1 MHSCHA
7 MGAVVI
13 YEPDDLMCR
22 LLHEWLTGAG
32 YTVYNANALGPQVHV
47 SLVIASI
54 STTEVARQVLIPRLQ
69 REHPEASLIALCSR
83 ARSGLSSDGALARAL
98 GVERVMAKP
107 LRREELLMTLAALM
121 GPPVEHRQH

>member
-1 MHSCHA
+1 MV
-7 MGAVVI
+7 AVAI

-32 YTVYNANALGPQVHV
+32 YTVYNANEAGPEVRLN
-47 SLVIASI
+47 LVIASI
-54 STTEVARQVLIPRLQ
+54 STTEVARRVLIPRLR

-83 ARSGLSSDGALARAL
+83 ARSGLSCDGALARAL

-107 LRREELLMTLAALM
+107 LRREELLMTLAALV
-121 GPPVEHRQH
+121 GPPLK